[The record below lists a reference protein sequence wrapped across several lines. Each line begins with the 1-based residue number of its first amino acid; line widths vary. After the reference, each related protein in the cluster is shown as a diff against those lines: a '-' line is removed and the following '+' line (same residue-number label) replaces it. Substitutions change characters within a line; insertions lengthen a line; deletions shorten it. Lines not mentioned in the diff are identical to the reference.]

1 MLVTSSVGSST
12 GNVSPSIIYP
22 AFDSLHPVRFMH
34 DKARRTVH
42 VETTMTLMS
51 RWKSVTLPFTSA
63 AFLLGVV
70 ATSAT
75 AQTDYYNTDAGRPM
89 QIEDAHA
96 VERRAFEIQAAPLRL
111 ERSSGGTYHW
121 GIEPELAYGI
131 LPRTNIEI
139 GFPYAF
145 LDAGA
150 GERTSGL
157 TGIHLAAFHNLNA
170 ETSIPALAVSAAVL
184 LPVGS
189 LAPDEAYT
197 SIKGIMTRTF
207 TWARFHVNGEYTIGS
222 RLDAGDAAGGA
233 AELSSWIGGIAV
245 DRAFPLRSL
254 LVSGEVYAREPI
266 VRDEEMVWTSGI
278 GLRYQLDPRFN
289 IDGGFGRRITGDDQ
303 GWYVTFGTAYAFGL
317 PWRP

>member
-1 MLVTSSVGSST
+1 
-12 GNVSPSIIYP
+12 
-22 AFDSLHPVRFMH
+22 
-34 DKARRTVH
+34 
-42 VETTMTLMS
+42 MS
-51 RWKSVTLPFTSA
+51 RCTPVCLSIASATL
-63 AFLLGVV
+63 LLGAV
-70 ATSAT
+70 ATSAA

-96 VERRAFEIQAAPLRL
+96 VERRAFEIQAAPFRL
-111 ERSSGGTYHW
+111 ERATGGIYHW
-121 GIEPELAYGI
+121 GIEPEVAYGI

-139 GFPYAF
+139 GLPWAF
-145 LDAGA
+145 LDGGAGA
-150 GERTSGL
+150 RTSGL
-157 TGIHLAAFHNLNA
+157 TGIHLSAFHNLNA
-170 ETSIPALAVSAAVL
+170 ETSIPALAVSASVL

-222 RLDAGDAAGGA
+222 RLDAGDDASAGA

-266 VRDEEMVWTSGI
+266 HRDEEVEWNSGI

-289 IDGGFGRRITGDDQ
+289 IDGGLGRRLTGDDQ